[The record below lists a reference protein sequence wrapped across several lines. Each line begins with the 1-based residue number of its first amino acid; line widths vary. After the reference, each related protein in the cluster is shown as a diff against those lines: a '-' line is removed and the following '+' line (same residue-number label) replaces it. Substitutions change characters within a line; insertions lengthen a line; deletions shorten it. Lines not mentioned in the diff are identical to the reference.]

1 MHKDLDRMTNQ
12 ARFIQMIIDG
22 QLIVSKK
29 KKVVLMAELKKLN
42 FRPFP
47 KVEDASKAAET
58 ERALEGSDDDDE
70 TAGGADVGA
79 RDYDYLLGVS
89 YTTYPPASLY

>member
-12 ARFIQMIIDG
+12 GRFIKMIIDG
-22 QLIVSKK
+22 HLIVSKK

-58 ERALEGSDDDDE
+58 ERALEGEDDDDE
-70 TAGGADVGA
+70 TEGGLDIGA

-89 YTTYPPASLY
+89 PP